1 MMLKVLT
8 RPCSGNKSHDQGS
21 AEDMVRSSF
30 LCADERV
37 GLTIVG
43 MLTIERSR
51 F

>member
-8 RPCSGNKSHDQGS
+8 WACSGNKPNDQGS

-30 LCADERV
+30 LHADEREGV
-37 GLTIVG
+37 TIVG